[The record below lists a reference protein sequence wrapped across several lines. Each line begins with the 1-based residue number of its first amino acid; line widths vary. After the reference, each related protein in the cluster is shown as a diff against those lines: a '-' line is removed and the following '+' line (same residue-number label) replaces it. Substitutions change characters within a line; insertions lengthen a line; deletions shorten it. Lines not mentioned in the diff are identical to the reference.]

1 MKCYPLKH
9 MWLSRLFFSAVV
21 LLTVQWGYAQT
32 IYPDT
37 VKVFKL
43 RDANAFMSTDH
54 LGGLYIVQRNEVT
67 KYPNPVHSK
76 KRVRFSDPQNGEI
89 AHIDAFNPL
98 AILLLYK
105 PFNLIQ
111 IVDNQLN
118 RSTANISPEQFNI
131 MDVQLAAT
139 SDENTVWIYDQSSD
153 RLQRLAIDQRR
164 VAFQS
169 QIITKLAGQEVEP
182 NYLVANMNGVYL
194 NCPEVGILVFDFF
207 GNYKK
212 LIPITGLKR
221 FQVKH
226 QNIVYWKDGMLQ
238 LQSIDLPKHS
248 KVTIPGIEP
257 RHVRLEDKY
266 LFIQTKD
273 AVVVIVNPLEDK

>member
-1 MKCYPLKH
+1 MTAC
-9 MWLSRLFFSAVV
+9 SANAQVV
-21 LLTVQWGYAQT
+21 Q
-32 IYPDT
+32 PDT
-37 VKVFKL
+37 IKVFKL

-54 LGGLYIVQRNEVT
+54 LGGLYIVERNEVT
-67 KYPNPVHSK
+67 KYPNPMTSK
-76 KRVRFSDPQNGEI
+76 KRMRFSDPQNGEI

-118 RSTANISPEQFNI
+118 RSTANISPEQLNI

-153 RLQRLAIDQRR
+153 QLHRLNIDRRR

-169 QIITKLAGQEVEP
+169 QIITKLAGREVEP

-194 NCPEVGILVFDFF
+194 NCPEIGILVFDFF

-226 QNIVYWKDGMLQ
+226 QNIVYWQDGMLQ
-238 LQSIDLPKHS
+238 LQSIDFPKHS
-248 KVTIPGIEP
+248 KVTIPGINP

-266 LFIQTKD
+266 LFMQTKD
-273 AVVVIVNPLEDK
+273 AVVVILNPLDGQ